1 EMNFGAVVVLAGLTG
16 LLSFSLLAAALG
28 SEHWYLVE
36 VRGENGTRAEE
47 LGSHSGLWRTCEGK
61 NACFP
66 LNNPFDADTSNFSD
80 PIRHLTTLHK
90 VIVILLPLSLVLL
103 VFGGICGL
111 VSSLARSCPL
121 LLGSGSYILLCISL
135 VQPRSPCKDSDILWD
150 IVLYLSVSFSQRT
163 CRQIERDLNRLYLP
177 SGFLTLAGL
186 SIYINY
192 SRLALEEMVDMV
204 GEERMASVHVAFG
217 WSMGVAW
224 LSFIL
229 EVITGFL
236 LLFGARLTKLHHQ
249 SVPAI
254 SLT

>member
-1 EMNFGAVVVLAGLTG
+1 MNFGAVVVLAGLTG

-121 LLGSGSYILLCISL
+121 LLGSGSYILLCS
-135 VQPRSPCKDSDILWD
+135 
-150 IVLYLSVSFSQRT
+150 
-163 CRQIERDLNRLYLP
+163 
-177 SGFLTLAGL
+177 FLTLAGL